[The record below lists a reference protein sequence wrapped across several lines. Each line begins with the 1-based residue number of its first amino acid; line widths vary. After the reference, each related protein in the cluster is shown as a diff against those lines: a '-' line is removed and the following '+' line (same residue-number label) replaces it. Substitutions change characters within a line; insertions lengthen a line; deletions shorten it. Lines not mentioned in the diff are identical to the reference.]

1 MPIAETRSIM
11 LKHTKTD
18 LNMLTY
24 INNGFTLLIV
34 INPLELF
41 IKLFKCV
48 YATYELLWKHIYLS
62 YDRI

>member
-24 INNGFTLLIV
+24 INGFILLIV

-48 YATYELLWKHIYLS
+48 YAKYELLLKHIYLS